1 METSQS
7 LANLAPALVKA
18 RLGFSPVT
26 RDTDNS
32 FFNSKYASL
41 GSVMASALPALL
53 QQGLTVMQSGGAAD
67 EAGIE
72 ILTRIQHLSG
82 EWIQGRVW
90 MPLVGPALK
99 GGGIGP
105 INSQSCG
112 SALTYGRRYGL
123 AALLGIVA
131 DEDDDGEAASSGAR
145 SAPASKSGGKSAPP
159 PAEGDL
165 VCPKCNGPVWDNRPK
180 KASGEFK
187 PNSPDAK
194 CKDAKG
200 CAYVWWKIGGEDEAS
215 KPTKSRSAKAAENDA
230 PPSDEPIGFDEN
242 GDPIW

>member
-1 METSQS
+1 METSES

-18 RLGFSPVT
+18 RLGFSPVS

-32 FFNSKYASL
+32 FFNSRYASL
-41 GSVMASALPALL
+41 GAVVASALPSLL
-53 QQGLTVMQSGGAAD
+53 QQGLVVLQSGGAAD

-72 ILTRIQHLSG
+72 IVTRIQHSSG

-90 MPLVGPALK
+90 MPLVGPSLK

-105 INSQSCG
+105 VNSQSCG

-145 SAPASKSGGKSAPP
+145 SAPASKPRPEKGAAPA
-159 PAEGDL
+159 PAGDPES
-165 VCPKCNGPVWDNRPK
+165 CPKCGGEMWDNRPK
-180 KASGEFK
+180 KAAGEFK
-187 PNSPDAK
+187 PNSPDFK
-194 CKDAKG
+194 CKDSGCGHIIWPAK
-200 CAYVWWKIGGEDEAS
+200 DD
-215 KPTKSRSAKAAENDA
+215 KPKGKSRAPSDA
-230 PPSDEPIGFDEN
+230 DKGALGPDEPIGFDEN